1 MTQTF
6 LDAHMH
12 GKVQAARLRHNKI
25 MGVYSIEADHL
36 DKAPLYNGG
45 QQEEAADQAKGPSF
59 TVDKAPLDL

>member
-6 LDAHMH
+6 LDAYVHD
-12 GKVQAARLRHNKI
+12 KVRARLGHNND
-25 MGVYSIEADHL
+25 MGMHSIEAGHL

-59 TVDKAPLDL
+59 TWIKHHT